1 MSTHPKNGRQPPRNV
16 RKTGRGHY
24 SGTACA
30 RPEGTAPQS
39 AAIAYQLGS
48 MLVEATSE
56 LRQTVQE
63 AQRCLQLAV
72 SLGDQ
77 VGALVRALEALAA
90 VSCRGQERGSST
102 DLGALNQGVAA
113 LSELSAISDELCR
126 ALNAQQEALRQM
138 LAGKQAVCQ
147 ETTAGAQAAAE
158 TNSPPMVLE
167 ERIKL
172 AEQLIK
178 GGLPEQDVAR
188 QCGLAREEVRLLVR
202 RCQAGTNNRGLSDRC
217 A

>member
-1 MSTHPKNGRQPPRNV
+1 MV
-16 RKTGRGHY
+16 
-24 SGTACA
+24 
-30 RPEGTAPQS
+30 
-39 AAIAYQLGS
+39 
-48 MLVEATSE
+48 VEATSE

-138 LAGKQAVCQ
+138 LAGKQTVRQ

-158 TNSPPMVLE
+158 TNSPPMVME